1 MAQFGRYYEEFI
13 IGQVF
18 KHTATKTVLESDNNL
33 FTLLTM
39 NHLYFT

>member
-1 MAQFGRYYEEFI
+1 MAQFGRYYEEFTI
-13 IGQVF
+13 EKVI
-18 KHTATKTVLESDNNL
+18 KHATTKTVLESDNNL